1 MTPASACG
9 SPAFREEGNSGS
21 LLSYLSVAI
30 GRSFGHCFSVLSNIS
45 VVGASNRKLS
55 LDVPTV
61 FDRVDAALIGATAL
75 VALYF
80 FFYPV
85 WRSQFL
91 IEIWFTETWNAY
103 FQDAA
108 AAWKT
113 IYPAPSALVVNN
125 YPPLSFYCVGSLGN
139 LLADNLFVGR
149 WLSLVALIA
158 VSVEIFVCVRALA
171 GGIFGPAIGALWY
184 VAIMS
189 HNFTNYVG
197 ANDPQLAGE
206 AILGGGLAWL
216 LTSERSG
223 VRSALGPLLVM
234 VIGGFWKHSM
244 IAIPLTAVI
253 WLLARHRASA
263 IPAVVASVIAATA
276 GLALCGAIFG
286 SDFFRNLFTARDY
299 DIAHLI
305 GNLGHLQWSALAAL
319 IWLCWVFTSSTDGA
333 RFTALHVPIALA
345 SCIVQWFGDK
355 IYGNAEFDLILA
367 LGIAIGVTCASLE
380 SSPLAKH
387 LSGSAAKITVVSLL
401 LFRLLASD
409 RQETLLVL
417 FDPQFAE
424 QFAKRERTIE
434 REAAQ
439 VTAIEGDVYCPI
451 KTICRSAG
459 KPFVVDDFRIEEMLA
474 TGLIEQNELDKLLAV
489 RNITTFRSDPAAMG
503 TIDTSLSHAVRRGLM
518 P

>member
-1 MTPASACG
+1 M
-9 SPAFREEGNSGS
+9 
-21 LLSYLSVAI
+21 
-30 GRSFGHCFSVLSNIS
+30 
-45 VVGASNRKLS
+45 
-55 LDVPTV
+55 
-61 FDRVDAALIGATAL
+61 
-75 VALYF
+75 
-80 FFYPV
+80 
-85 WRSQFL
+85 
-91 IEIWFTETWNAY
+91 
-103 FQDAA
+103 
-108 AAWKT
+108 
-113 IYPAPSALVVNN
+113 
-125 YPPLSFYCVGSLGN
+125 
-139 LLADNLFVGR
+139 
-149 WLSLVALIA
+149 
-158 VSVEIFVCVRALA
+158 
-171 GGIFGPAIGALWY
+171 
-184 VAIMS
+184 
-189 HNFTNYVG
+189 
-197 ANDPQLAGE
+197 
-206 AILGGGLAWL
+206 
-216 LTSERSG
+216 
-223 VRSALGPLLVM
+223 
-234 VIGGFWKHSM
+234 
-244 IAIPLTAVI
+244 
-253 WLLARHRASA
+253 
-263 IPAVVASVIAATA
+263 IAATA

-439 VTAIEGDVYCPI
+439 VTAIKGDVYCPI

-489 RNITTFRSDPAAMG
+489 RNIATFRSDPAAMG